1 MKRLRFVIC
10 ILLAT
15 LIACL
20 PVLGNDLPA
29 DKVELVRTGM
39 TLFGAV
45 LGLGIG
51 PFLNPS
57 PEGTPWSDLLL
68 VSIPVAAAATATGA
82 LAGRWVADVTLAMEP
97 SLLISPVLGA
107 GLGAAAIAFVGGVS
121 FSLAAAIGIPT
132 LDVPEGWWGS
142 FNYPQAVGMGFIAG
156 AFWGGLLGVPIGA
169 VTVPI
174 ISVYMGF

>member
-1 MKRLRFVIC
+1 
-10 ILLAT
+10 
-15 LIACL
+15 
-20 PVLGNDLPA
+20 
-29 DKVELVRTGM
+29 
-39 TLFGAV
+39 
-45 LGLGIG
+45 
-51 PFLNPS
+51 
-57 PEGTPWSDLLL
+57 
-68 VSIPVAAAATATGA
+68 
-82 LAGRWVADVTLAMEP
+82 VADVTLAMEP